1 MLMEQDRDKH
11 RAHVAPHS
19 CAQRGAEHPC
29 GEVGQNAVIAVQSLS
44 HVQLSATPWS
54 AAHQAPLSFT
64 ISWSLLKLMSIES
77 VMPANHRILCRPLL
91 PPLIFPS
98 IKVFPNESVL
108 SIRWPK
114 YWSFTF
120 SISPSSE
127 YSGLISFRTDFLQRD

>member
-29 GEVGQNAVIAVQSLS
+29 SELGQDAVIAVQSLS

-64 ISWSLLKLMSIES
+64 ISWSLLKLTSIEL
-77 VMPANHRILCRPLL
+77 VMPANRLILCRPLL
-91 PPLIFPS
+91 PLLSIF
-98 IKVFPNESVL
+98 L
-108 SIRWPK
+108 SIRVFFNESAPHMGV
-114 YWSFTF
+114 YNHSF
-120 SISPSSE
+120 IHIR
-127 YSGLISFRTDFLQRD
+127 LK